1 MSLFSEG
8 YYDLSITKRLS
19 CAVLT
24 TDELTTQTVIEYF
37 FSTELGKQSGLDIE
51 DYGHSYI
58 LGITQAVHKYDKE
71 GTEKEM
77 IVTMVGRSTSD
88 SMSNDLPS
96 NKNYGFKTNLSYPIF
111 SREIESFVVIPW
123 QAELSKE
130 KGGPNTNK
138 QLYTPHQGQSTKT
151 VLPAPHLRKKSK
163 VNPELLR
170 EKKYDSKVRKVPKS
184 KMSAG
189 GASRGV
195 LRQSLSES
203 YATNYK
209 QVKGSTGLK
218 LERYIL
224 KGTVICHQ
232 INNGY
237 TNPVAEYVS
246 KDGKIMIIP
255 TRGLNIRPN
264 SLSCRLYEGGLSYG
278 NKDMIRDLVNVSK
291 LRVV

>member
-24 TDELTTQTVIEYF
+24 TCEVTTRTVIEYF
-37 FSTELGKQSGLDIE
+37 FTTELGINSGLQIE
-51 DYGHSYI
+51 EYGHTYI
-58 LGITQAVHKYDKE
+58 LGLTQAPHKYDKE

-77 IVTMVGRSTSD
+77 IVTMVGKSTSD

-111 SREIESFVVIPW
+111 SREIESFIVIPW
-123 QAELSKE
+123 QAKLSKE
-130 KGGPNTNK
+130 KETK
-138 QLYTPHQGQSTKT
+138 QLYTPHQGQTT
-151 VLPAPHLRKKSK
+151 LINVPAPHLRKKSK

-209 QVKGSTGLK
+209 PVKGSTGLK

-224 KGTVICHQ
+224 KGNVICHQ
-232 INNGY
+232 VNNGY
-237 TNPVAEYVS
+237 MNPVAEYVS
-246 KDGKIMIIP
+246 KDGKIILVP
-255 TRGLNIRPN
+255 TRGLKITPN
-264 SLSCRLYEGGLSYG
+264 SLHERLYEGAVSYG
-278 NKDMIRDLVNVSK
+278 NKPMIRGLVNVSK
-291 LRVV
+291 LRIV